1 MHGIN
6 NYQNLLAYYI
16 RLSVEDRNKA
26 NKSDESDSI
35 ANQRALLQRY
45 VDEHPDLKAL
55 HSVEFV
61 DDGESGMNYDRTA
74 FQRLME
80 EVKKGTVKTI
90 IVKDYSRFG
99 RGYIDASDY
108 LEQIFPFLGVRF
120 ISVNDGYDSHRY
132 KYGSAGMI
140 DVGFKQIMHQYY
152 SVTLSQKVLYA
163 HNQLAEKGKFHASYA
178 PYGYVKSSEKYKLE
192 IDEETAEI
200 VRYIFKSAFDGKN
213 NKEIAIVLNE
223 MGAITPLQALRKH
236 NKTVRNWREKASRYI
251 WNSNMITNII
261 RDERYTGKYIYGKT
275 RVAQIG
281 SKKQIATPK
290 EEWKVIPNVFPVII
304 PQEMFDAVN
313 SRPDRQKK
321 QTAKPNKESPRLFC
335 NIVCGYCGMSLT
347 FYDVKN
353 PYYICNEYK
362 NGVTTE
368 CKCNR
373 AYQSDLVVL
382 TLMAI
387 KEEARKLQEQI
398 LVAKKTARKNSRAN
412 KIRSL
417 RLKLNSIPAKKE
429 KLFKQLL
436 SGEITKEQN
445 EELYSKLAET
455 EKALNEEITALQS
468 TSEVVNSETETQ
480 AFLESLLNRTSLD
493 RKTIQRFVKKIRVYM
508 NERVEITITLKPL
521 NDQEQLVTKTYTIPS
536 IEGNRVWIYFRTWYR
551 EEKLKEQRKMLFQYA
566 DDNNWDV
573 VGECGDFH
581 SDAKKQFR
589 KVVSAAENGEMDIL
603 LVENL
608 NWISQNRTELYQ
620 AIENMRKN
628 NVSIVV
634 TTGTPYYTFLDLNL
648 YDEVKGL

>member
-1 MHGIN
+1 MLGITKH
-6 NYQNLLAYYI
+6 QDLLAYYL
-16 RLSVEDRNKA
+16 RLSVEDRDKL
-26 NKSDESDSI
+26 KSTDESDSI
-35 ANQRALLQRY
+35 ANQRALLQNY
-45 VDEHPDLKAL
+45 VEQHPDLKAMQ
-55 HSVEFV
+55 SVEFI
-61 DDGESGMNYDRTA
+61 DDGESGMVYERSA

-152 SVTLSQKVLYA
+152 SVSLSQKVLYA

-178 PYGYVKSSEKYKLE
+178 PYGYIKSSEKYKLE
-192 IDEETAEI
+192 IDEESAEV
-200 VRYIFKSAFDGKN
+200 VRYIFRSVLEGKSN
-213 NKEIAIVLNE
+213 NQIAQALNE
-223 MGAITPLQALRKH
+223 MGAITPLQALRKNH
-236 NKTVRNWREKASRYI
+236 KTVKNWREKASRCI
-251 WNSNMITNII
+251 WNSNMIYNII
-261 RDERYTGKYIYGKT
+261 KDERYTGKYIYGKT

-281 SKKQIATPK
+281 SKRQIATPK
-290 EEWKVIPNVFPVII
+290 EEWIVVPDVFPVII
-304 PQEMFDAVN
+304 PQEIFDAVN
-313 SRPDRQKK
+313 NRPKRQRPPS
-321 QTAKPNKESPRLFC
+321 AKTNKESPRLFC

-373 AYQSDLVVL
+373 AYESDLVVL
-382 TLMAI
+382 VLMAI
-387 KEEARKLQEQI
+387 KEEARKLQEQMRI
-398 LVAKKTARKNSRAN
+398 AKRTTAKNSRAN
-412 KIRSL
+412 KLRSL
-417 RLKLNSIPAKKE
+417 QLKLNAIPAKKE

-436 SGEITKEQN
+436 SGDISKEQN
-445 EELYSKLAET
+445 ATMFEKLVQEEN
-455 EKALNEEITALQS
+455 ALTEEISALQS
-468 TSEVVNSETETQ
+468 TSEIASAETETR
-480 AFLESLLNRTSLD
+480 AFLDSILNRTTLD
-493 RKTIQRFVKKIRVYM
+493 RKTIKMFVKEIRVYM
-508 NERVEITITLKPL
+508 NDRIEITITLKPL
-521 NDQEQLVTKTYTIPS
+521 NGQEQLVTKTYTIPS
-536 IEGNRVWIYFRTWYR
+536 VEGNRVWIYYRTWYR
-551 EEKLKEQRKMLFQYA
+551 EEAMKAQRKMLFQYA
-566 DDNNWDV
+566 DKMKWSV
-573 VGECGDFH
+573 VGECGDFR
-581 SDAKKQFR
+581 SEAKKQFK

-608 NWISQNRTELYQ
+608 NWISKNRTELYQ
-620 AIENMRKN
+620 AIETMKN
-628 NVSIVV
+628 NNVTIVV

>member
-1 MHGIN
+1 MHSIN

-80 EVKKGTVKTI
+80 EVKKRTVKTI

-387 KEEARKLQEQI
+387 KEEALKLQEQI
-398 LVAKKTARKNSRAN
+398 QVAKKTARKNSRAN

-417 RLKLNSIPAKKE
+417 RLKLNSIPTKKE
-429 KLFKQLL
+429 KLFKQL
-436 SGEITKEQN
+436 
-445 EELYSKLAET
+445 
-455 EKALNEEITALQS
+455 
-468 TSEVVNSETETQ
+468 
-480 AFLESLLNRTSLD
+480 
-493 RKTIQRFVKKIRVYM
+493 
-508 NERVEITITLKPL
+508 
-521 NDQEQLVTKTYTIPS
+521 
-536 IEGNRVWIYFRTWYR
+536 YFY
-551 EEKLKEQRKMLFQYA
+551 
-566 DDNNWDV
+566 
-573 VGECGDFH
+573 
-581 SDAKKQFR
+581 
-589 KVVSAAENGEMDIL
+589 I
-603 LVENL
+603 
-608 NWISQNRTELYQ
+608 
-620 AIENMRKN
+620 
-628 NVSIVV
+628 
-634 TTGTPYYTFLDLNL
+634 
-648 YDEVKGL
+648 

>member
-1 MHGIN
+1 MHGIK

-55 HSVEFV
+55 NSVEFV
-61 DDGESGMNYDRTA
+61 DDGESGMNYERSA

-163 HNQLAEKGKFHASYA
+163 HNQLNEKGKYHASYS

-213 NKEIAIVLNE
+213 NKEIAITLNE

-236 NKTVRNWREKASRYI
+236 NKTVKNWREKASRYI
-251 WNSNMITNII
+251 WNSNMITNILK
-261 RDERYTGKYIYGKT
+261 DERYTGKYIYGKR

-290 EEWKVIPNVFPVII
+290 EEWIVIPNVFPVII

-313 SRPDRQKK
+313 NSPERKRQQTPRPTQ
-321 QTAKPNKESPRLFC
+321 ESPRYFF
-335 NIVCGYCGMSLT
+335 NVVCGYCGMSLS
-347 FYDVKN
+347 FYNVKN
-353 PYYICNEYK
+353 PYYMCNEYK
-362 NGVTTE
+362 NGVTIG

-373 AYQSDLVVL
+373 VYESDLLVL

-387 KEEARKLQEQI
+387 KEEAKKFQEQI
-398 LVAKKTARKNSRAN
+398 QLAKKATRKNSRAN
-412 KIRSL
+412 KLKSL
-417 RLKLNSIPAKKE
+417 QIKLNSIPAKKE
-429 KLFKQLL
+429 KLFNQLL

-445 EELYSKLAET
+445 EVLYNKLAET
-455 EKALNEEITALQS
+455 ENALKEEISSLQS
-468 TSEVVNSETETQ
+468 TSETVNTETETQ
-480 AFLESLLNRTSLD
+480 VFLESLLNRTSLD
-493 RKTIQRFVKKIRVYM
+493 RKTIQLFVKKIKVYM
-508 NERVEITITLKPL
+508 NDRIEITITLKPL
-521 NDQEQLVTKTYTIPS
+521 NGQEQVVTKTYTIPS
-536 IEGNRVWIYFRTWYR
+536 VNGKRVWIYYRTWYR

-566 DDNNWDV
+566 TDNEWDI
-573 VGECGDFH
+573 VGECGDYH
-581 SDAKKQFR
+581 SDAKKHFR
-589 KVVSAAENGEMDIL
+589 KVASAAENGEMDIL

-608 NWISQNRTELYQ
+608 NWISKNKTELYQ
-620 AIENMRKN
+620 AIETMRKN

>member
-6 NYQNLLAYYI
+6 NNQNILAYYI

-26 NKSDESDSI
+26 NKSVESDSI

-45 VDEHPDLKAL
+45 VDEHLDLKAL
-55 HSVEFV
+55 HSIEFI
-61 DDGESGMNYDRTA
+61 DDGESGMNYERSA
-74 FQRLME
+74 FVRLME

-99 RGYIDASDY
+99 RGYIDASNY
-108 LEQIFPFLGVRF
+108 IEQIFPFLGVRF

-152 SVTLSQKVLYA
+152 SVSLSQKILYA
-163 HNQLAEKGKFHASYA
+163 HKQLAEKGKFHASYA
-178 PYGYVKSSEKYKLE
+178 PYGYVKSSEKYKVE
-192 IDEETAEI
+192 IDEETADI
-200 VRYIFKSAFDGKN
+200 VRYIFQSVSDGKSN
-213 NKEIAIVLNE
+213 NEIATVLNE
-223 MGAITPLQALRKH
+223 MGAITPLQALRKN
-236 NKTVRNWREKASRYI
+236 NKSVKNWREKASRYI
-251 WNSNMITNII
+251 WNTNII
-261 RDERYTGKYIYGKT
+261 SNIIKDERYTGKYIYGKK

-281 SKKQIATPK
+281 SKRQIVTPK
-290 EEWKVIPNVFPVII
+290 EEWIVIPNSFPEII
-304 PQEMFDAVN
+304 SQEMFDAVN
-313 SRPDRQKK
+313 SRPNRQQKK
-321 QTAKPNKESPRLFC
+321 RKPNKESPRFFY
-335 NIVCGYCGMSLT
+335 NVVCGHCGMALS
-347 FYDVKN
+347 FYNAKN
-353 PYYICNEYK
+353 PYYMCNDYK
-362 NGVTTE
+362 NGVTIE

-373 AYQSDLVVL
+373 VYESDLLVL
-382 TLMAI
+382 TLMLI
-387 KEEARKLQEQI
+387 KEEARKFQEQI
-398 LVAKKTARKNSRAN
+398 QSAKKVTRQNNRAN

-417 RLKLNSIPAKKE
+417 QLKLNAIPAKKE

-445 EELYSKLAET
+445 EAFYNKLIET
-455 EKALNEEITALQS
+455 ENTLNEEIAALQN
-468 TSEVVNSETETQ
+468 TSEVANNETETQ

-493 RKTIQRFVKKIRVYM
+493 RKTIQLFVKNIKVYM
-508 NERVEITITLKPL
+508 NDRVEITITLKPL
-521 NDQEQLVTKTYTIPS
+521 NGQEQLVTKTYTIPS
-536 IEGNRVWIYFRTWYR
+536 VTGKRAWIYYRSWYR

-566 DDNNWDV
+566 ADSHWDV

-608 NWISQNRTELYQ
+608 DSISKNRTEIFE

-634 TTGTPYYTFLDLNL
+634 TSGTPYYTFLDLNL

>member
-1 MHGIN
+1 MLGITKP
-6 NYQNLLAYYI
+6 QDLLAYYL
-16 RLSVEDRNKA
+16 RLSVEDRDKL
-26 NKSDESDSI
+26 KSTDESDSI
-35 ANQRALLQRY
+35 ANQRALLQNY
-45 VDEHPDLKAL
+45 VEQHPDLKAL
-55 HSVEFV
+55 QSVEFI
-61 DDGESGMNYDRTA
+61 DDGESGMLYERSA

-152 SVTLSQKVLYA
+152 SVSLSQKVLYA

-192 IDEETAEI
+192 IDEESAEI
-200 VRYIFKSAFDGKN
+200 VRYIFRSVLEGKSN
-213 NKEIAIVLNE
+213 NQIAQALNE
-223 MGAITPLQALRKH
+223 MGAITPLQALRKNH
-236 NKTVRNWREKASRYI
+236 KTVKNWREKASRCI
-251 WNSNMITNII
+251 WNSNMIYNII
-261 RDERYTGKYIYGKT
+261 KDERYTGKYIYGKT

-290 EEWKVIPNVFPVII
+290 EEWIVVPDVFPVII
-304 PQEMFDAVN
+304 SQEIFDAVN
-313 SRPDRQKK
+313 NRPKRQHPPS
-321 QTAKPNKESPRLFC
+321 AKTNKESHRLFC

-373 AYQSDLVVL
+373 AYESDLVVL
-382 TLMAI
+382 ALMAI
-387 KEEARKLQEQI
+387 KEEARKLQEQMRI
-398 LVAKKTARKNSRAN
+398 AKRTTAKNSRAN
-412 KIRSL
+412 KLRSL
-417 RLKLNSIPAKKE
+417 QLKLNAIPAKKE

-436 SGEITKEQN
+436 SGDISKEQN
-445 EELYSKLAET
+445 ATMFEKLVQEEN
-455 EKALNEEITALQS
+455 ALTEEISALQS
-468 TSEVVNSETETQ
+468 TSEIASAETETQ
-480 AFLESLLNRTSLD
+480 AFLESILNRTTLD
-493 RKTIQRFVKKIRVYM
+493 RKTVKMFVKEIRVYM
-508 NERVEITITLKPL
+508 NDRIEITITLKPL
-521 NDQEQLVTKTYTIPS
+521 NGQEQLVTKTYTIPS
-536 IEGNRVWIYFRTWYR
+536 VEGNRVWIYYRTWYR
-551 EEKLKEQRKMLFQYA
+551 EEKLKAQRNMLFQYA
-566 DDNNWDV
+566 DEQGWSV

-608 NWISQNRTELYQ
+608 NWISQNQTELYQ

>member
-80 EVKKGTVKTI
+80 KVKKGTVKTI

-192 IDEETAEI
+192 IDEESARI
-200 VRYIFKSAFDGKN
+200 VRYIFQSAFDGKS
-213 NKEIAIVLNE
+213 NKEIAVVLNE

-236 NKTVRNWREKASRYI
+236 NKTVKNWREKASRYI
-251 WNSNMITNII
+251 WNSNMITNILK
-261 RDERYTGKYIYGKT
+261 DERYTGKYIYGKT

-290 EEWKVIPNVFPVII
+290 EEWLVIPNVFPVII
-304 PQEMFDAVN
+304 PQEIFDAVN
-313 SRPDRQKK
+313 SRPDRQRK
-321 QTAKPNKESPRLFC
+321 QTAKPNKESPRFFY
-335 NIVCGYCGMSLT
+335 NVVCGYCGMSLS
-347 FYDVKN
+347 FYNAKN

-362 NGVTTE
+362 NGVTIG

-373 AYQSDLVVL
+373 VYESDLLVL

-387 KEEARKLQEQI
+387 KEEARKFQEQI
-398 LVAKKTARKNSRAN
+398 QVAKKAARKNSRAN
-412 KIRSL
+412 KIRS
-417 RLKLNSIPAKKE
+417 
-429 KLFKQLL
+429 
-436 SGEITKEQN
+436 
-445 EELYSKLAET
+445 
-455 EKALNEEITALQS
+455 
-468 TSEVVNSETETQ
+468 
-480 AFLESLLNRTSLD
+480 
-493 RKTIQRFVKKIRVYM
+493 
-508 NERVEITITLKPL
+508 
-521 NDQEQLVTKTYTIPS
+521 
-536 IEGNRVWIYFRTWYR
+536 
-551 EEKLKEQRKMLFQYA
+551 
-566 DDNNWDV
+566 
-573 VGECGDFH
+573 
-581 SDAKKQFR
+581 
-589 KVVSAAENGEMDIL
+589 
-603 LVENL
+603 
-608 NWISQNRTELYQ
+608 
-620 AIENMRKN
+620 
-628 NVSIVV
+628 
-634 TTGTPYYTFLDLNL
+634 
-648 YDEVKGL
+648 

>member
-1 MHGIN
+1 MHAIN

-55 HSVEFV
+55 NSVEFV
-61 DDGESGMNYDRTA
+61 DDGESGMNYERSA

-213 NKEIAIVLNE
+213 NKEIAITLNE

-236 NKTVRNWREKASRYI
+236 NKTVKNWREKASRYI
-251 WNSNMITNII
+251 WNSNMITNILK
-261 RDERYTGKYIYGKT
+261 DERYTGKYIYGKT

-290 EEWKVIPNVFPVII
+290 EEWIVIPNVFPVII
-304 PQEMFDAVN
+304 PQEIFDAVN
-313 SRPDRQKK
+313 NSPERKRQQTPRP
-321 QTAKPNKESPRLFC
+321 TKESPRYFF
-335 NIVCGYCGMSLT
+335 NVVCGYCGMSLS
-347 FYDVKN
+347 FYNVKN
-353 PYYICNEYK
+353 PYYMCNEYK
-362 NGVTTE
+362 NGVTIG

-373 AYQSDLVVL
+373 VYESDLLVL

-387 KEEARKLQEQI
+387 KEEAKKFQEQI
-398 LVAKKTARKNSRAN
+398 QLAKKTTRKNSRAN
-412 KIRSL
+412 KLKSL
-417 RLKLNSIPAKKE
+417 QIKLNSIPAKKE
-429 KLFKQLL
+429 KLFNQLL

-445 EELYSKLAET
+445 EVLYNKLAET
-455 EKALNEEITALQS
+455 ENALKDEISALQS
-468 TSEVVNSETETQ
+468 TSETVNTETETQ
-480 AFLESLLNRTSLD
+480 VFLESLLNRTSLD
-493 RKTIQRFVKKIRVYM
+493 RKTIRLFVKKIKVYM
-508 NERVEITITLKPL
+508 NDRVEITITLKPL
-521 NDQEQLVTKTYTIPS
+521 NGQEQVITKTYTIPS
-536 IEGNRVWIYFRTWYR
+536 VNGKRVWIYYRTWYR

-566 DDNNWDV
+566 TDNEWDI
-573 VGECGDFH
+573 VGECGDYH
-581 SDAKKQFR
+581 SDAKKHFR

-608 NWISQNRTELYQ
+608 NWISQNKTELYQ
-620 AIENMRKN
+620 AIEAMRKN